1 MLLFIVHGGKE
12 GGGWQWW
19 KDGKTLEEKEKALE
33 SGGFEKFAG
42 NRKEGW
48 GAWAY
53 DGRWCLKLKKRGKRE
68 MVVGQCGV

>member
-42 NRKEGW
+42 KPKGGGLGPMMAV
-48 GAWAY
+48 GA
-53 DGRWCLKLKKRGKRE
+53 
-68 MVVGQCGV
+68 